1 MRTYRCAV
9 NFRQE
14 TRGLTLIQCKT
25 VPVRDQRPEAAGNAR
40 RRRRVR
46 RPLAR
51 CQRRRLSGPWL
62 AAVLAA
68 GLATGCAAG
77 AASPRPAAAGGR
89 PAPGPGI
96 AVPAGSLVRVP
107 RPDYSSPASVAAAFY
122 VAWASTDAVHDQP
135 GTYLALCAP
144 LVTAA
149 LERQLAASQPA
160 PAAWQAMHRA
170 RLVSL
175 VRVQAVTHPDGAPA
189 PTPSAVYLRVYATR
203 VTTTWAGRQ
212 VASDGITVQLTR
224 SGGRWLVS
232 AVLFY

>member
-1 MRTYRCAV
+1 M
-9 NFRQE
+9 
-14 TRGLTLIQCKT
+14 IQCKT
-25 VPVRDQRPEAAGNAR
+25 VPVRDQRPGAARNAR
-40 RRRRVR
+40 RRRRAR

-68 GLATGCAAG
+68 GLVTGCEAG

-203 VTTTWAGRQ
+203 VTTTSAGRQ

>member
-1 MRTYRCAV
+1 
-9 NFRQE
+9 
-14 TRGLTLIQCKT
+14 LIQCKT
-25 VPVRDQRPEAAGNAR
+25 VSVRDQRPEAAGNAR

-51 CQRRRLSGPWL
+51 CQRRLSGPWL

-107 RPDYSSPASVAAAFY
+107 RPDYARPASVAAAFY

-144 LVTAA
+144 LVTPA

-160 PAAWQAMHRA
+160 PAAWQAMRRA

-175 VRVQAVTHPDGAPA
+175 VRVRAVTHPADAPA

>member
-1 MRTYRCAV
+1 
-9 NFRQE
+9 
-14 TRGLTLIQCKT
+14 LIQCKT
-25 VPVRDQRPEAAGNAR
+25 VPVRDQRPGAARNAR
-40 RRRRVR
+40 RRRRAR

-51 CQRRRLSGPWL
+51 CQRRRLSGAWL

-68 GLATGCAAG
+68 GLVTGCETG
-77 AASPRPAAAGGR
+77 AASPRPAAAGER
-89 PAPGPGI
+89 TAPGI

-107 RPDYSSPASVAAAFY
+107 RPDYARPASVAAAFY
-122 VAWASTDAVHDQP
+122 IAWASTDAVHDQP

-144 LVTAA
+144 LVTPA

-175 VRVQAVTHPDGAPA
+175 VRVQAVTRPDGAPA
-189 PTPSAVYLRVYATR
+189 PTAAVVYLRVYATR

-212 VASDGITVQLTR
+212 AASDGITVQLTR

>member
-1 MRTYRCAV
+1 MTS
-9 NFRQE
+9 
-14 TRGLTLIQCKT
+14 CKIT
-25 VPVRDQRPEAAGNAR
+25 PVRGERPETAGNAR
-40 RRRRVR
+40 HRHRAR
-46 RPLAR
+46 RPAAR
-51 CQRRRLSGPWL
+51 SQQRRQLSGARL
-62 AAVLAA
+62 AAALAA
-68 GLATGCAAG
+68 LLVTGCAAG
-77 AASPRPAAAGGR
+77 AASPRPAAAGER
-89 PAPGPGI
+89 PAPGT

-107 RPDYSSPASVAAAFY
+107 HPDYARPASVAAAFY
-122 VAWASTDAVHDQP
+122 IAWGSADAVHDQP

-175 VRVQAVTHPDGAPA
+175 VRVRAVTHPAGAPA

-203 VTTTWAGRQ
+203 VTTTSAGRQ
-212 VASDGITVQLTR
+212 AASDGITVELTR

>member
-1 MRTYRCAV
+1 MTS
-9 NFRQE
+9 
-14 TRGLTLIQCKT
+14 CKT
-25 VPVRDQRPEAAGNAR
+25 VPVRGERPETAGNAR
-40 RRRRVR
+40 HRHRAR

-51 CQRRRLSGPWL
+51 SQRRQLSGAWLAAAL
-62 AAVLAA
+62 AAVLV
-68 GLATGCAAG
+68 TGCAAG
-77 AASPRPAAAGGR
+77 AASPRPAAAGER
-89 PAPGPGI
+89 PAPGT

-107 RPDYSSPASVAAAFY
+107 HPDYARPASVAAAFY
-122 VAWASTDAVHDQP
+122 IAWASADAVHDQP

-160 PAAWQAMHRA
+160 PAAWQAMRRA

-175 VRVQAVTHPDGAPA
+175 VRVRAVTHPAGAPA

-203 VTTTWAGRQ
+203 VTTTSAGRQ
-212 VASDGITVQLTR
+212 VASDGVTVELTR

>member
-1 MRTYRCAV
+1 M
-9 NFRQE
+9 
-14 TRGLTLIQCKT
+14 IQCKT
-25 VPVRDQRPEAAGNAR
+25 VSVRDQRPEAAGNAR
-40 RRRRVR
+40 RRRRIR

-175 VRVQAVTHPDGAPA
+175 VRVQEVTHPDGAPA
-189 PTPSAVYLRVYATR
+189 PTLSAVYLRVYATR